1 MMNMKYVYYKW
12 IEYNLIYKK
21 NIIEWDMRKCI
32 RKCKIEGRKKKG
44 ENNEK

>member
-1 MMNMKYVYYKW
+1 MYMKYVYYKW

-21 NIIEWDMRKCI
+21 NITEWDMRKCT
-32 RKCKIEGRKKKG
+32 RKYKIEAEKKIG